1 MVMVRIAVSGE
12 LWCSQ
17 YGRSSSYFFPQFSP
31 EGPTLL
37 LRWGMLQV
45 EVGLTGPRLMSVVSS
60 LEQSCVTF
68 PVLWSSVPV
77 SGQEVLTKYWLPGL
91 AMSMFMSRTGG
102 SKKDEAKYRKEVRSN
117 FHYFISRGSY
127 LIPNLHNPKRATVNQ
142 PKDLLLIKSSNITVT
157 GLHTDW
163 TVWVG
168 VNTNYYIL
176 LEDLNYFD
184 FPLRDQH
191 SFGKRSF
198 KQSQAFGWIMNILP
212 STTLCDQPSGPPPPH
227 IEH

>member
-1 MVMVRIAVSGE
+1 MVMVRITVSGE

-17 YGRSSSYFFPQFSP
+17 YGRSISYFSPQFSP

-102 SKKDEAKYRKEVRSN
+102 SKKDEAKYRKEVRN
-117 FHYFISRGSY
+117 
-127 LIPNLHNPKRATVNQ
+127 RATVNQ

-212 STTLCDQPSGPPPPH
+212 STTLCDQPSGPPPH